1 MGLYFYFFHPDE
13 YNRMYNCSFYSV
25 EDLPIERRRHVIYA
39 IIVLALFVIYEVKQ
53 LKSTWPKIL
62 YLPCIYAMFNKHVR
76 QSFCYKLMIEMAL
89 YDMITLPLTALLPGI
104 FSFNGWMFCSHPTIT
119 YMGGTI
125 IFPMW
130 IGYSLC
136 SLILSINRCLSMSRY
151 KVIFEGPTR
160 EMFWVLLPPFV
171 TFVVL
176 MFGQSITYNSMLGA
190 WFFNPHLG
198 YYEDLNGSY
207 PSDIQ
212 FYNNITFC
220 VVLPV
225 VYVLFFLNNYA
236 LSRKRV
242 SGMSGKEYR
251 LFIQTLIIN
260 FTIAGAAAGYML
272 MQYLSL
278 PEYFIAFSH
287 VGWIIVEGAPPV
299 IYLTMNETIRKI
311 VFGRKRTHTQQRSSS
326 VQNIN
331 SSTVPHSKI
340 NDSSVVH

>member
-1 MGLYFYFFHPDE
+1 ML
-13 YNRMYNCSFYSV
+13 
-25 EDLPIERRRHVIYA
+25 
-39 IIVLALFVIYEVKQ
+39 
-53 LKSTWPKIL
+53 
-62 YLPCIYAMFNKHVR
+62 NKHVR
-76 QSFCYKLMIEMAL
+76 QSFCYKLMIEMAI

-104 FSFNGWMFCSHPTIT
+104 FSMQGWMFCSHPTIS

-125 IFPMW
+125 IFPLW

-136 SLILSINRCLSMSRY
+136 SLILSINRCLSLSRY
-151 KVIFEGPTR
+151 KVLFEGPTR
-160 EMFWVLLPPFV
+160 ELFWILLPPAV
-171 TFVVL
+171 SIVVAL
-176 MFGQSITYNSMLGA
+176 FGQSITYNSILGA

-198 YYEDLNGSY
+198 YFEDTVGAY
-207 PSDIQ
+207 PSDLQ
-212 FYNNITFC
+212 FYNNIAFC
-220 VVLPV
+220 IILPV

-287 VGWIIVEGAPPV
+287 VAWIIVEGAPPV
-299 IYLTMNETIRKI
+299 VYLTMNETIRKI
-311 VFGRKRTHTQQRSSS
+311 IFGRKRTHTQQRSSS
-326 VQNIN
+326 VQNLN

-340 NDSSVVH
+340 TDSQIIH